1 MSLATFIE
9 DAFERRAEF
18 SPKSAPQD
26 VRDAVNEALALLDSG
41 AARVAEKIDGEWQVN
56 QWLKKAVLLSF
67 RLNPRLALE
76 LAEVCVE
83 SGLTPSALVRDMVE
97 KSLRIRFHVAPKGG
111 QGEQAK

>member
-1 MSLATFIE
+1 MAHSNHRPMSKPQHSGKATKPRRELKSE
-9 DAFERRAEF
+9 DIRDPEWGQKFSQRAE
-18 SPKSAPQD
+18 
-26 VRDAVNEALALLDSG
+26 V
-41 AARVAEKIDGEWQVN
+41 
-56 QWLKKAVLLSF
+56 SF

-83 SGLTPSALVRDMVE
+83 SGLTPSALVKDMVE